1 MGQNSTEVAYGF
13 GQFGS
18 TITQLA
24 AQTVTAPEDHV
35 IVAIQFLSDTK
46 LSALVAEDSQKY
58 VNSIAASHTGEYTR
72 QVAQGTGST
81 NKITFD
87 DGSGSAI
94 SNATAG
100 CKVGDHVYD
109 SNGTFHGIVVL
120 LNPDGDDTAEIKIDR
135 NATIADNEI
144 LHFSSKALPV
154 GGGGQQLGNADIFPK
169 GLTIYGRWT
178 SMSIEDDDATG
189 GAICYFGK

>member
-1 MGQNSTEVAYGF
+1 MGINSTEVAYGF
-13 GQFGS
+13 GQLGS

-24 AQTVTAPEDHV
+24 AQTVTAPENHV
-35 IVAIQFLSDTK
+35 IVAIQFLADTK

-58 VNSIAASHTGEYTR
+58 FNSIAASHTGEFTR
-72 QVAQGTGST
+72 IVNQTGST
-81 NKITFD
+81 TNIIKFD
-87 DGSGSAI
+87 DGAGNPI

-100 CKVGDHVYD
+100 CQVGDHVYD
-109 SNGTFHGIVVL
+109 STGVLHGKVIAL
-120 LNPDGDDTAEIKIDR
+120 DPNGDDTSEIMIS
-135 NATIADNEI
+135 NSVAITDNEV

-154 GGGGQQLGNADIFPK
+154 GGGGQQLGTGDIFPK

-178 SMSIEDDDATG
+178 SMSLNDDDTDG